1 MVGQTVP
8 PRGRGGGGGGQVDGD
23 VCRVEGAVV
32 VEGAVAVQV
41 ELQLLV
47 LLVAVVRSRRQV
59 KWLLL
64 QLHPGR
70 SKCDRLS
77 WRFLHD

>member
-8 PRGRGGGGGGQVDGD
+8 PRGRGGGGGQVDRD

-41 ELQLLV
+41 ELQLV
-47 LLVAVVRSRRQV
+47 LLVGSRRQV

-70 SKCDRLS
+70 RKCDRLS